1 MVLFPLVCPLS
12 MMMESG
18 DLVQQSWVLVHR
30 TLGVYCLF
38 FRIVFRVHRGEGGA
52 GDGGEMERQLREIG
66 VCVVELLGIL
76 LRLIARLMSMILFL
90 VCVRVL
96 VCLCVSLSVSVCL
109 CACVRPCVC
118 VSVCPCVR
126 VSFSVSLCLFL
137 CVSSCLRLSLSLS
150 LSVFFSLSLALCWSV
165 FVCACAYMCVVCASL
180 QVYLRVYVCECVCV
194 CMHAHILSGC
204 VYFSPAR
211 PVVPLTVNN

>member
-109 CACVRPCVC
+109 CVCVPAYVR

-126 VSFSVSLCLFL
+126 VSSCHLVCLYACFSVCLHAYVSLSLF
-137 CVSSCLRLSLSLS
+137 LSLS
-150 LSVFFSLSLALCWSV
+150 FSLSLLPSVGVCLCVHVRICAWYV
-165 FVCACAYMCVVCASL
+165 QVYRCICACM
-180 QVYLRVYVCECVCV
+180 YVSVCVCV
-194 CMHAHILSGC
+194 CMRISFRA
-204 VYFSPAR
+204 VYTSVLPDRSF
-211 PVVPLTVNN
+211 L